1 MIWSHIE
8 VFLYALW
15 RWIYQTY
22 GLQEADTLQF
32 KRKSKILAETFDS
45 MKQFLQACNFHISSF
60 ILLRNWLFQ
69 RPNYLTFLV
78 FTYLLFSCGTCPSLF
93 VLSDCHFTL
102 YSYFTHAFLFFFASK
117 SPCLSVHYSTLWIT
131 FWRQYVT
138 GRPPGS
144 LPGARRLVWYS
155 IHPRILSDRGSSSV
169 SGNVAQRNNT
179 HHMVLI

>member
-1 MIWSHIE
+1 
-8 VFLYALW
+8 
-15 RWIYQTY
+15 
-22 GLQEADTLQF
+22 
-32 KRKSKILAETFDS
+32 
-45 MKQFLQACNFHISSF
+45 MKQFLHECNFHISSLM
-60 ILLRNWLFQ
+60 LLRNCLFQ

-78 FTYLLFSCGTCPSLF
+78 FTYLLFSCGICPSLS

-102 YSYFTHAFLFFFASK
+102 HSCFTHAFSFFFTSR

-155 IHPRILSDRGSSSV
+155 IHPRICLSGAPPLSRAVQHNETIRIIWSLFRAF
-169 SGNVAQRNNT
+169 VATSRALWHPRQR
-179 HHMVLI
+179 VLIASVIKVSYRSH